1 MKLNTD
7 KLAKELK
14 GYNQTWSSVFGQ
26 PSAILFASQDS
37 WYRLYCP
44 TAITIDNSFYVTLRL
59 DHIVSNSGDD
69 HAVVML
75 EFNQD
80 GQLLSAELAQSSVGG
95 DTLPIFE
102 VATVIGTAAGL
113 FTVAGSFITAT
124 TALLSFTYRRLL
136 HDADDGGRLNFPAVI
151 VQTIL
156 KVAACI
162 EQDQPAPSPN
172 ATMQFNPGSFEH
184 NMGMGTA
191 YCSKNDHKSGIDFEA
206 TYFTYKIDNCDSN
219 YRTWSPDSHEVI
231 NGIQKNG
238 GGIVVSCKIDHIRGD
253 DGSQPDDHI
262 VLILFF
268 DNSCKLVS
276 GEAIIS
282 IHGEDASS
290 TGMVSA
296 GSPNSGDTVSGRL
309 YAKLLS
315 RLQPSYGSSN
325 DGRQHFPSVAKK
337 NIDAISASIVK

>member
-7 KLAKELK
+7 KLAKDLK
-14 GYNQTWSSVFGQ
+14 GHNQTWGSVFGQ
-26 PSAILFASQDS
+26 PNAILFASQDS

-44 TAITIDNSFYVTLRL
+44 TTNTIDNSFYVTLRM

-102 VATVIGTAAGL
+102 VATVLGTAAGL
-113 FTVAGSFITAT
+113 FTVAGSFLTAT

-136 HDADDGGRLNFPAVI
+136 DDADDGGRLNFPAVI

-162 EQDQPAPSPN
+162 EQDQASPSPN
-172 ATMQFNPGSFEH
+172 AIIQFNPDLFVSS
-184 NMGMGTA
+184 MGAATK
-191 YCSKNDHKSGIDFEA
+191 YKNDHKSGIDFEA
-206 TYFTYKIDNCDSN
+206 TNFTYKTDNCDSH
-219 YRTWSPDSHEVI
+219 YRTWSPDSQEVI

-262 VLILFF
+262 VLVLFF
-268 DNSCKLVS
+268 DNSCKLVN
-276 GEAIIS
+276 GEAILS

-325 DGRQHFPSVAKK
+325 DGRQHFPGVAKK
-337 NIDAISASIVK
+337 NIEAICASIVR